1 MVPLKSMLTF
11 TKALRINSMRFC
23 LCEQMTVAKLA
34 TDEYD
39 SLLVDKVPF
48 LSKLNVQRQPRSST

>member
-1 MVPLKSMLTF
+1 MAPVE
-11 TKALRINSMRFC
+11 AWRFRPISLLFGC

>member
-1 MVPLKSMLTF
+1 
-11 TKALRINSMRFC
+11 MRFS